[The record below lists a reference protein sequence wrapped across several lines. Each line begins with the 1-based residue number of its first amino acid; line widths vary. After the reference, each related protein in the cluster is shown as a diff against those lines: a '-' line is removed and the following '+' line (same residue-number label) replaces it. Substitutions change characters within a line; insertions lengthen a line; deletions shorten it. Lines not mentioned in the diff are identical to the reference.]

1 MLAGNLLLAAGTTER
16 SSLHWAIV
24 IAVCFMVAEHLSSI
38 GPRDS
43 PGELAGLGLWSV
55 IAVIAAANGLRF
67 SLQAPEVRSEQ
78 MHAALGAYLLIGLF
92 FGLAYSVL
100 EKVAPGSFALAGQ
113 PLAGDLREAGA
124 IYFSFVT
131 LATLGYGD
139 IVPLSRPPRVA
150 SRSSRRSG
158 GSSTSLSWWRGS

>member
-1 MLAGNLLLAAGTTER
+1 
-16 SSLHWAIV
+16 
-24 IAVCFMVAEHLSSI
+24 
-38 GPRDS
+38 
-43 PGELAGLGLWSV
+43 
-55 IAVIAAANGLRF
+55 
-67 SLQAPEVRSEQ
+67 

-139 IVPLSRPPRVA
+139 IVPLTATARGLAVIEAIGGQLYIAVLVA
-150 SRSSRRSG
+150 RLVSLRR
-158 GSSTSLSWWRGS
+158 